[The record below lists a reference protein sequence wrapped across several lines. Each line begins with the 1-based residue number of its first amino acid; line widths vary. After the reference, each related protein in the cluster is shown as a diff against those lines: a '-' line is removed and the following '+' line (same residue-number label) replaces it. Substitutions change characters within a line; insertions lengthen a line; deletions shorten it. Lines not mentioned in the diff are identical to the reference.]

1 MPVISTNTAANTAL
15 RYLNLNSAAESDSLA
30 KLSSGSRITS
40 AKDDASGLA
49 IATTMNADISVLQQ
63 ASTNAQNGQSVLNTA
78 DGALSNISDIL
89 TRMES
94 LTAQSQ
100 SGTVSATDR
109 GYIDAEYQQ
118 LSTEIDNIATTT
130 KFNGVA
136 LLDGASA
143 YSGTGVNF
151 LVGTASTDTINVT
164 LAGADTTTLGVNAT
178 NVTTAANA
186 ATAMS
191 AISTAIDTISKDR
204 ANVGATLSRFSYRGD
219 VINTSLTNLQAA
231 QSSIKDVDIAAE
243 QSKFTSEQTMTSAAI
258 AALGQANSMTQS
270 LLKLMQ

>member
-1 MPVISTNTAANTAL
+1 
-15 RYLNLNSAAESDSLA
+15 
-30 KLSSGSRITS
+30 
-40 AKDDASGLA
+40 
-49 IATTMNADISVLQQ
+49 MNADISVLQQ